1 MPDLLKLG
9 LVQTA
14 MTPDRDANLA
24 RAVDGLREAAAQGA
38 DVVCLPELFLA
49 PYFCQTEDPAT
60 FELAEP
66 IPGPT
71 TSALEP
77 IARELGVVVVASL
90 FERRARGLY
99 HNTAAV
105 IDADRGYVGMYR
117 KMHIPDDPLYY
128 EKYYFAP
135 GDLGFKNWETTKGD
149 LGVLI
154 CWDQWYPEAARLTAM
169 QGSEVLFYPTA
180 IGWHPSEREQY
191 GTAQREAWI
200 TAMRAHAV
208 ANGVYVV
215 AVNRTGFEPTDWSRW
230 DDPSAREEGAGIQ
243 FWGSSFVAGPDGQIR
258 AQIGTD
264 ETGVLVVEADLSA
277 IGDVRHGWPFL
288 RDRRTDAYGSITER
302 YLR

>member
-1 MPDLLKLG
+1 MESIRLG
-9 LVQTA
+9 LVQMA

-24 RAVDGLREAAAQGA
+24 AATAGVREAAAQGA
-38 DVVCLPELFLA
+38 TVVCLPELFLS
-49 PYFCQTEDPAT
+49 PYFCQTEDASR

-71 TSALEP
+71 TEALEP
-77 IARELGVVVVASL
+77 LAKQLGIVLVASL

-105 IDADRGYVGMYR
+105 FDGERGYLGMYR

-135 GDLGFKNWETTKGD
+135 GDLGFRNWETSKGD
-149 LGVLI
+149 LGVLV

-180 IGWHPSEREQY
+180 IGWHPSERDAY

-215 AVNRTGFEPTDWSRW
+215 AVNRTGWEPTDWSLW
-230 DDPSAREEGAGIQ
+230 TDDATREAGHGIQ
-243 FWGSSFVAGPDGQIR
+243 FWGSSFVAGPDGQIV
-258 AQIGTD
+258 AQMGED
-264 ETGVLVVEADLSA
+264 ETGVLVVDAPLGT

-288 RDRRTDAYGSITER
+288 RDRRVDAYGDLTQR